1 VPGRT
6 PSLFTRLVI
15 YVRTA
20 PDVISALD
28 EKEAWS
34 NLEKSIEYVAL
45 LYFLK
50 RNRTAAEHE
59 IFPYVRSIN
68 ALKEAR
74 AKIDALARPLPTK
87 VMISLWKRCRKVRPL
102 PPGVPDN
109 FPVRVKTSPLDGMEV
124 LRRSYETIRPY
135 PKQLEDF
142 NRDFFFYEDTG
153 RAISND
159 LGCQI
164 SKLKQGMPASLSGPG
179 TSPRHFFSRHLTEV
193 AELDDWIIEA
203 IPRLRADPSMLI
215 LRILYRIFKIGG
227 GKYRARSD
235 IKEILLGLA
244 KKNKKTYLKHVFAK
258 IDENTNFETL
268 RGKLYQ
274 KGARDL
280 YDRLAD
286 YIYTHCFFH

>member
-1 VPGRT
+1 
-6 PSLFTRLVI
+6 
-15 YVRTA
+15 
-20 PDVISALD
+20 
-28 EKEAWS
+28 
-34 NLEKSIEYVAL
+34 
-45 LYFLK
+45 
-50 RNRTAAEHE
+50 
-59 IFPYVRSIN
+59 
-68 ALKEAR
+68 
-74 AKIDALARPLPTK
+74 
-87 VMISLWKRCRKVRPL
+87 
-102 PPGVPDN
+102 
-109 FPVRVKTSPLDGMEV
+109 MEV